1 MKKIIFCFLFVLPC
15 MLFAQKVK
23 LDSKTNMVTVDA
35 VNSFK
40 IERSGCGWGM
50 PDCHFDVF
58 DLDSNKVIRI
68 NYKEFKSPMERK
80 ASNPEGIV
88 RYYEFIFL
96 ASKTKG
102 EVEYMFIKEEKM
114 AKSIVKYNLF
124 TNGKLNDKAVEEFIL
139 VHGTDFSER
148 AKRNY

>member
-1 MKKIIFCFLFVLPC
+1 MALP
-15 MLFAQKVK
+15 FITNAQKVK
-23 LDSKTNMVTVDA
+23 LDGKTNQITVDG

-40 IERSGCGWGM
+40 IDRSGCGWGM

-88 RYYEFIFL
+88 RYFEYIFL
-96 ASKTKG
+96 ESKSKA
-102 EVEYMFIKEEKM
+102 EVEYLYMKEEKV
-114 AKSIVKYNLF
+114 AKDIVKNNLIV
-124 TNGKLNDKAVEEFIL
+124 NGKLNGKAVEEFVL
-139 VHGTDFSER
+139 VHGTSFSER
-148 AKRNY
+148 ASRNR

>member
-1 MKKIIFCFLFVLPC
+1 MKRVIVVIILMLPIA
-15 MLFAQKVK
+15 LFAQKVK
-23 LDSKTNMVTVDA
+23 LDDKTNQVTIDG

-58 DLDSNKVIRI
+58 DNDGNKVIRI

-88 RYYEFIFL
+88 RYYEYIFL
-96 ASKTKG
+96 VSKSKA
-102 EVEYMFIKEEKM
+102 EIEYLYMKEEKV
-114 AKSIVKYNLF
+114 AKNIVKNNLIV
-124 TNGKLNDKAVEEFIL
+124 NGKLNDKAVEEFVL
-139 VHGTDFSER
+139 VHGTDFSAR
-148 AKRNY
+148 ASRNR

>member
-1 MKKIIFCFLFVLPC
+1 MKRVIVVIILMLPIA
-15 MLFAQKVK
+15 LFAQKVK
-23 LDSKTNMVTVDA
+23 LGDKTNQVTIDG

-58 DLDSNKVIRI
+58 DNDGNKVIRI

-88 RYYEFIFL
+88 RYYEYIFL
-96 ASKTKG
+96 DSKSKA
-102 EVEYMFIKEEKM
+102 EIEYLYMKEEKV
-114 AKSIVKYNLF
+114 AKNIVKNNLIVD
-124 TNGKLNDKAVEEFIL
+124 GKLNDKAVEEFVL
-139 VHGTDFSER
+139 VHGTDFSAR
-148 AKRNY
+148 ASRNR